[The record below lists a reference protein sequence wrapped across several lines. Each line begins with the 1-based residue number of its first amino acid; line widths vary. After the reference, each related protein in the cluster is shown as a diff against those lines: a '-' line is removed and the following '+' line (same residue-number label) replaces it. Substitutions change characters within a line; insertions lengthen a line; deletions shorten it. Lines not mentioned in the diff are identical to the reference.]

1 MDHREGC
8 RGANHNP
15 DTHTMKTQSLEDR
28 VRAAITRNPDYPNS
42 RITKNMNSTVSAAFV
57 QQVRESMKGQIT
69 PTATESSATGVKGI
83 SLQSKRVITHRP
95 VETAAKHIKRLPK
108 GRGFN
113 PKDLAIEW
121 GMSEETVK
129 KYARDM
135 KCIKFVEISED
146 EWVPMIMNPETA
158 AQY

>member
-1 MDHREGC
+1 MNQ
-8 RGANHNP
+8 AI
-15 DTHTMKTQSLEDR
+15 QDR
-28 VRAAITRNPDYPNS
+28 IRAAITRNPSYPNS
-42 RITKNMNSTVSAAFV
+42 RITKNLNNCCSAADV
-57 QQVRESMKGQIT
+57 QKVRLFMNMPLPVVNGAPSPEAN
-69 PTATESSATGVKGI
+69 PAVATKGI
-83 SLQSKRVITHRP
+83 PLQSKRVISHRP

-121 GMSEETVK
+121 GMSEETIK

-146 EWVPMIMNPETA
+146 EWVPMVMNPETA